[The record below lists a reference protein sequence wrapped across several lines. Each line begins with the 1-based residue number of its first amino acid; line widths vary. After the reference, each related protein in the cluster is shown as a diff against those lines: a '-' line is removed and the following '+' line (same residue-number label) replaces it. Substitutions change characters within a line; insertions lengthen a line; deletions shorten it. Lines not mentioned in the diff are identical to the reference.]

1 MSKKK
6 LVRMQQAD
14 RRKLLLSHA
23 VHIFALKGYNFTTR
37 EFAKNAGVSVSLLHK
52 YFHTKN
58 GIIKAVLDEI
68 FEYGF
73 NAEILAI
80 VDNKSYTLSDKLKY
94 FYNNYS
100 VQTYNGLWLKVYM
113 NCALLNPK
121 INLEYIDKVKTNFII
136 PLCYDLRKEFLS
148 SELVK
153 TLPEISD
160 REIEFYWNLHG
171 SLFYWGIRKNIF
183 NSNISVDS
191 EIKIDDAIS
200 LFLAGAKQIYP
211 KIINE
216 LIGNL
221 N

>member
-1 MSKKK
+1 MRKN
-6 LVRMQQAD
+6 LVRMQHAD

-23 VHIFALKGYNFTTR
+23 VNIFALKGYNFTTR
-37 EFAKNAGVSVSLLHK
+37 ELAKNADVSVTLLHK
-52 YFHTKN
+52 YFDTKN

-80 VDNKSYTLSDKLKY
+80 VDNKSYTLSEKLTY
-94 FYNNYS
+94 FYKNYS

-136 PLCYDLRKEFLS
+136 PLCYDVRKEFLS
-148 SELVK
+148 SELLK
-153 TLPEISD
+153 SLPEICE

-171 SLFYWGIRKNIF
+171 SLFYWGIRKNVF
-183 NSNISVDS
+183 NSKISVNS
-191 EIKIDDAIS
+191 EGKINDAIS
-200 LFLAGAKQIYP
+200 LFLAGAREIYP
-211 KIINE
+211 RIISEEFKIK
-216 LIGNL
+216 
-221 N
+221 